1 MADTYVPFSQPV
13 EYISND
19 IQQYVPGEIY
29 NPNSKTEYSH
39 YDKPSHHMFCRHGHG
54 WGHCKHGCCDPNQVP
69 VGDGILIL
77 IALAMVYVL
86 FKKFKNDK
94 RRSNSIGI

>member
-1 MADTYVPFSQPV
+1 MADTYVPFGQPV

-39 YDKPSHHMFCRHGHG
+39 MINHHITCFVDMVM
-54 WGHCKHGCCDPNQVP
+54 D
-69 VGDGILIL
+69 GDIVNMDVVILIQYPL
-77 IALAMVYVL
+77 VMVFSY
-86 FKKFKNDK
+86 
-94 RRSNSIGI
+94 